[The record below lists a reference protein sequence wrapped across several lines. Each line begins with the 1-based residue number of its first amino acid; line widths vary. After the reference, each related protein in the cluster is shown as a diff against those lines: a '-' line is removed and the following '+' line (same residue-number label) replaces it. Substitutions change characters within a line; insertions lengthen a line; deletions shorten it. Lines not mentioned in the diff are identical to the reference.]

1 MCKYKLRLLLNIIL
15 LFFINEFSYAEFKI
29 KYKVGEEIITNY
41 DIQIEKNYLI
51 FLRPNLKN
59 ISNKD
64 ILKISENSLIKEIIK
79 KKELDKIFK
88 KNDNSNFVNE
98 VKKNLLAFKKV
109 KNESE
114 LKKLIETNNISYEEV
129 IEKIKYESLWN
140 EFIYKKYSSYV
151 KIDEAVLKKKLKTK
165 MLKTKKYEYNLSEIL
180 FEVEQKENLKNKYK
194 KISDYINFNDF
205 KAAAARYSIS
215 DSSNKGGEIGWVKET
230 LLSNEINNIL
240 SKMNENEISN
250 PIKYPNGYLILKI
263 NKKKIIKQV
272 INIDKELENL
282 IRFETN
288 KQLNQFSLLLFK
300 KLKQNTVINEY

>member
-1 MCKYKLRLLLNIIL
+1 MKKFKKYIIIVCIIL
-15 LFFINEFSYAEFKI
+15 FPDTLFGEIQI
-29 KYKVGEEIITNY
+29 KYKIDDQIITNV
-41 DIQIEKNYLI
+41 DILNEKNYLI

-88 KNDNSNFVNE
+88 KNDNSKFVNE

-151 KIDEAVLKKKLKTK
+151 KIDETVLKKKLKTK

-180 FEVEQKENLKNKYK
+180 FEVEPKENLKNKYK
-194 KISDYINFNDF
+194 KISDYIYFNDF

>member
-1 MCKYKLRLLLNIIL
+1 MYIIIL
-15 LFFINEFSYAEFKI
+15 CIILFPDTLFGEIQI
-29 KYKVGEEIITNY
+29 KYKIDDQIITNV
-41 DIQIEKNYLI
+41 DILNEKNYLI

-88 KNDNSNFVNE
+88 KNDNSKFVNE

-151 KIDEAVLKKKLKTK
+151 KIDEKVLKKKLKTK

-263 NKKKIIKQV
+263 NKKIIKQV